1 MCEKRTRKFKKGS
14 SVTRLREARR
24 HQRLQW
30 LASPVVTEE
39 APVVVTQALPDKAA
53 QNRLI
58 LNLAWKTLILMQKN
72 RLIQEKIVA
81 LQKETSEFVS
91 AIMRNPENKRRYLEY
106 VRLYNA
112 GQLPDL
118 KKEIESKI
126 YLKRD
131 PE

>member
-1 MCEKRTRKFKKGS
+1 M
-14 SVTRLREARR
+14 
-24 HQRLQW
+24 H
-30 LASPVVTEE
+30 
-39 APVVVTQALPDKAA
+39 
-53 QNRLI
+53 
-58 LNLAWKTLILMQKN
+58 KN

-126 YLKRD
+126 YLKTD

>member
-24 HQRLQW
+24 LQRLQW
-30 LASPVVTEE
+30 LASPVVSEE

-58 LNLAWKTLILMQKN
+58 LNLAWKTLILMHKN